1 MSTAH
6 STKKKILLI
15 AANPATSPTTG
26 WPVGFWWA
34 ELTHPYV
41 AFSEAGY
48 DVDIRSPSGGALRAD
63 SYSDPED
70 ESGYSAHDLVSL
82 GFKKSRTRLA
92 QLETTASLE
101 TVDVND
107 YDAVFVIGG
116 QSPMVTFRGNAPL
129 QALVARFYE
138 AGKVTALVCHGT
150 CLLLET
156 KLSSGELLV
165 KGKTWTG
172 FANSEEAYADKI
184 VGRRIQPFWIEDE
197 ARTLD
202 GTRFEVAPAFAPFA
216 IRDGNL
222 VTGQQQSSGRVAA
235 ELVIEALSGVLAE
248 RPVRRGSGISIA
260 RFVHPYFNANAWLV
274 MNATHAILIDTA
286 SNGNDDGERLA
297 AFVKGHGRELQAI
310 VLSHGH
316 PDIFLGAKAL
326 VRHFPSAQLVVARP
340 EIVDDII
347 AMARTMEQYGMLS
360 SADLSADKLDYRAMI
375 GVMPEAGLVLAGT
388 PSVSLRPWVTTA
400 PSEFTHLTTLWM
412 PELATLFASDLAY
425 NHVHAWA
432 GLGVDRSAIGAWLG
446 FLDRVITAHPGTD
459 IRVLTGHGP
468 EADGNVLLA
477 QRAYL
482 VDLSRGLDA
491 GLRGPDLEAELKRRS
506 RPSRRRVPTPHDRN
520 EPGVRAARTDV
531 ANRPHVPF
539 ARRGR
544 GLASTGEEPRG
555 GRSEPPGLARRDPRD
570 AQRDRGRREGRAQ
583 QTGDE
588 SRAEPDPRRPRRR
601 DPRALRQGL
610 DPHGSRACARRASRR
625 GVADDVGAAVR
636 RPRPRFAHA
645 RS

>member
-1 MSTAH
+1 MTSAAK
-6 STKKKILLI
+6 TKKKILLI
-15 AANPATSPTTG
+15 AANAATSPTTG

-48 DVDIRSPSGGALRAD
+48 DVEIRSPDGGALRAD

-70 ESGYSAHDLVSL
+70 ASGYSAHDLVSL
-82 GFKKSRTRLA
+82 GFKKSRTHLA
-92 QLETTASLE
+92 QLETTASLD
-101 TVDVND
+101 TVDIGEH
-107 YDAVFVIGG
+107 DAVFVIGG

-129 QALVARFYE
+129 QTLVARFYE
-138 AGKVTALVCHGT
+138 AGKITALVCHGT

-156 KLSSGELLV
+156 KLSTGELLV

-172 FANSEEAYADKI
+172 FANSEEEYADRV

-197 ARTLD
+197 ARKLD
-202 GTRFEVAPAFAPFA
+202 TRFEVAPAFAPFA

-235 ELVIEALSGVLAE
+235 ELVIEALSGVPAE
-248 RPVRRGSGISIA
+248 QPIRRGSGISIA

-297 AFVKGHGRELQAI
+297 AFVNSYGRELQAT

-316 PDIFLGAKAL
+316 PDIFLGVKAL
-326 VRHFPSAQLVVARP
+326 ARHFPNTQLLVARP

-347 AMARTMEQYGMLS
+347 GMARTMEQYGMLTS
-360 SADLSADKLDYRAMI
+360 PDLAADKLDYRATI

-388 PSVSLRPWVTTA
+388 PSVTMRPWVTTA
-400 PSEFTHLTTLWM
+400 PSEFTRITTLWM

-432 GLGVDRSAIGAWLG
+432 GLGVDRAAIDTWLG
-446 FLDRVITAHPGTD
+446 FLDRLITAHPGTG

-468 EADGNVLLA
+468 TTDGNVLLA

-482 VDLSRGLDA
+482 ADLSRALDA
-491 GLRGPDLEAELKRRS
+491 GLRGLELEAELKRRY
-506 RPSRRRVPTPHDRN
+506 
-520 EPGVRAARTDV
+520 PGHGGAEFQLHMTATNPAFEARA
-531 ANRPHVPF
+531 
-539 ARRGR
+539 
-544 GLASTGEEPRG
+544 
-555 GRSEPPGLARRDPRD
+555 
-570 AQRDRGRREGRAQ
+570 
-583 QTGDE
+583 
-588 SRAEPDPRRPRRR
+588 
-601 DPRALRQGL
+601 
-610 DPHGSRACARRASRR
+610 
-625 GVADDVGAAVR
+625 
-636 RPRPRFAHA
+636 
-645 RS
+645 